1 MDRIPGVQAVMTPF
15 PYSVGPDAPLRAA
28 REMMRSHEVRHLPV
42 LGGGRLLGVITDRD
56 IKRALDPSLG
66 LPPKDELF
74 VEDVMVRD
82 AYIVET
88 TARLDDVLDTMAD
101 DHIGCALVVREG
113 KLVGVFTTVD
123 ACRAFAEHLRD
134 DVGEDDDDVVA

>member
-42 LGGGRLLGVITDRD
+42 LGEGRLLGVITDRD

-74 VEDVMVRD
+74 VD
-82 AYIVET
+82 AP
-88 TARLDDVLDTMAD
+88 ARAGKERRGGIDAGANQD
-101 DHIGCALVVREG
+101 LVSERSAPRRG
-113 KLVGVFTTVD
+113 SR
-123 ACRAFAEHLRD
+123 RARSRRRRPSSPP
-134 DVGEDDDDVVA
+134 